1 MRRSKYL
8 PALNSCFLNGIQD
21 EYIKRRGRWQTH
33 YKQNQFNVFSPECA
47 LYCTASLLSSGH
59 EPYKRVQSQYECLNT
74 RADDTMLFGDS
85 GGFQIAT
92 DKLKIN
98 WDDQKNVDTVRLGI
112 LRFLEANCNI
122 AATLDVPTFTIGQ
135 PGFKFQTFDQ
145 CLDQT
150 VDNLE
155 YWMEHKDP
163 NSKLRL
169 LNVLQGRNEDEVDI
183 WYNAV
188 KDFDTQGWSFSSANS
203 DCVYYMI
210 RTALMLAREGQ
221 INENKKWIHVL
232 GRTMP
237 AVTVILTDL
246 QNRISDLTGVD
257 LQISFD
263 SSSFVQAAITGSILD
278 HEMSGDLKI
287 RTSKMDLSYQ
297 ACKDKHISLSE
308 YTGATSVIGDA
319 VYLDQMYI
327 WHEKQEKWYWDVPSY
342 AQVMA
347 YNYELTT
354 QLMDSAHQM
363 WNDDHLNTVLLRV
376 KHEIMPNVFAQPT
389 IDGMIEELAKY
400 KSILVNQILKY
411 NEPVVLADNNLF
423 DW

>member
-21 EYIKRRGRWQTH
+21 EYIKKRGRWQTH
-33 YKQNQFNVFSPECA
+33 FKQNQFNVFSPECA
-47 LYCTASLLSSGH
+47 LHCKASLLSSGH
-59 EPYKRVQSQYECLNT
+59 EPYKRIQSQYECLNT
-74 RADDTMLFGDS
+74 RGDDTILFGDS

-92 DKLKIN
+92 DKLKIDWN
-98 WDDQKNVDTVRLGI
+98 DPKNVDEVRLGI
-112 LRFLEANCNI
+112 LRFLEANCDI
-122 AATLDVPTFTIGQ
+122 AATLDVPTFTIGRE
-135 PGFKFQTFDQ
+135 GFKFQTFQQ

-150 VDNLE
+150 VDNLDF
-155 YWMEHKDP
+155 WMAHRDP
-163 NSKLRL
+163 EAKIRL
-169 LNVLQGRNEDEVDI
+169 LNVIQGRNEEEVDI

-188 KDFDTQGWSFSSANS
+188 KDYKTEGWSFSSANS

-210 RTALMLAREGQ
+210 RTALLLAKDGQ

-237 AVTVILTDL
+237 AVSVILTDL

-257 LQISFD
+257 LQISYD

-278 HEMSGDLKI
+278 HEMGGELKI
-287 RTSKMDLSYQ
+287 RTSKKDLSYD
-297 ACKDKHISLSE
+297 ACNGKHITLSE
-308 YTGATSVIGDA
+308 YTGANSVIGDA
-319 VYLDQMYI
+319 IYLDHMYI
-327 WHEKQEKWYWDVPSY
+327 WHETEEKWYWDVPSY

-354 QLMDSAHQM
+354 QLMDTAHSMWDNDQM
-363 WNDDHLNTVLLRV
+363 NATLLRV
-376 KHEIMPNVFAQPT
+376 KHEIMPAVFSQPT
-389 IDGMIEELAKY
+389 IDDMIIELAKY

-411 NEPVVLADNNLF
+411 TEPVVLTDSGMF